1 LRQSKHA
8 LKHTHTHDTEKAMLS
23 SVPDESEMSSH
34 EDEPVRPRVMNNLE
48 LSAHQTEPVEF
59 MPARAQVPQDDVFFW
74 QCTTCSKFNQM
85 NGDDINHLL
94 QSDARSTIKRVD
106 SMSSIGGTRL
116 PQVVI
121 LCPFFEL
128 LHRHLLRDLTLN
140 SCMYI
145 FRV

>member
-1 LRQSKHA
+1 
-8 LKHTHTHDTEKAMLS
+8 MLS

-85 NGDDINHLL
+85 NGDEINHLL
-94 QSDARSTIKRVD
+94 QSDARSTIQRAD

-116 PQVVI
+116 PQVV
-121 LCPFFEL
+121 FV
-128 LHRHLLRDLTLN
+128 
-140 SCMYI
+140 SI
-145 FRV
+145 F